1 MSRRLALPFATLFAL
16 SLQAHGA
23 PMNKPDIKL
32 NPHPKMRYEITMTVE
47 GAPGPFEKIEGHVDY
62 HVSNPNSV
70 PLTPFSGATVE
81 PQADAPLTFEH
92 VGGNVYKAFF
102 YADRFLDEDYFG
114 QGVCRWS
121 VVGASAS
128 LVHGPVRFSP
138 AIMHKDIFERGSVK
152 RWFANGDY
160 RDAKVNRIEIGA
172 DTRNAYK
179 KPDETFS
186 ITLKATE
193 MSP

>member
-1 MSRRLALPFATLFAL
+1 MSRRLALPFATLFVL
-16 SLQAHGA
+16 SFQAYGA

-70 PLTPFSGATVE
+70 PLTLINGATVE

-92 VGGNVYKAFF
+92 VSGSVYKAYF

-121 VVGASAS
+121 VVGASAN
-128 LVHGPVRFSP
+128 LVHGPVSFSP
-138 AIMHKDIFERGSVK
+138 SIMNKDIFNRRSVR
-152 RWFANGDY
+152 RWFAKGAYSNSH
-160 RDAKVNRIEIGA
+160 VERIDIGRPSPEAFNEPA
-172 DTRNAYK
+172 DTFTVTLESSEA
-179 KPDETFS
+179 KP
-186 ITLKATE
+186 
-193 MSP
+193 

>member
-1 MSRRLALPFATLFAL
+1 
-16 SLQAHGA
+16 
-23 PMNKPDIKL
+23 MNKPDIKL

-121 VVGASAS
+121 LVGVTGN
-128 LVHGPVRFSP
+128 LIHEPITFSP
-138 AIMHKDIFERGSVK
+138 SIFKDDVFSGRAVT
-152 RWFANGDY
+152 RWFANDSYEDGSM
-160 RDAKVNRIEIGA
+160 RRIDIGA
-172 DTRNAYK
+172 SSAKEYK
-179 KPDETFS
+179 KPDDVFS
-186 ITLKATE
+186 VTLQTVEKV
-193 MSP
+193 P